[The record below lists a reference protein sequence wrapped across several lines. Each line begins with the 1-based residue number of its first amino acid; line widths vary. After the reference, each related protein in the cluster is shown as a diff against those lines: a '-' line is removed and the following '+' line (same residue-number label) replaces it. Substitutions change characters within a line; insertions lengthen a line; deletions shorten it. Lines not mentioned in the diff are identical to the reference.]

1 MPCPVCRDKQLVEIK
16 LHVGEKTLTLRSC
29 SHCETKW
36 WESEGEHVGLDNVL
50 SAAANS

>member
-16 LHVGEKTLTLRSC
+16 LQVGSKNLTLRSC

-36 WESEGEHVGLDNVL
+36 WENEGETVGLDNIL
-50 SAAANS
+50 SSARH